1 MARLQAVLHA
11 RAWVAGES
19 AGAWG
24 ELRAA
29 ISPAL
34 RTEIAE
40 RFEQPAQ
47 DDETPVPAPSDARE
61 AHEIPLDDGD
71 GWPEFAKYTML
82 RWPPED
88 LQRAHARLESSMTA
102 NGDWL
107 ELNPSDEAAVVAALA
122 RLGRH
127 AVRDDE
133 LIARAN
139 GHG

>member
-1 MARLQAVLHA
+1 MPRLQAVLHA

-19 AGAWG
+19 AGTWG
-24 ELRAA
+24 ELRDA
-29 ISPAL
+29 IRPAL

-40 RFEQPAQ
+40 RFEQPAE
-47 DDETPVPAPSDARE
+47 DDGTPVPALSDARE
-61 AHEIPLDDGD
+61 AYEIPLNDGD
-71 GWPEFAKYTML
+71 GWPEFAEHTML
-82 RWPPED
+82 RWIPED
-88 LQRAHARLESSMTA
+88 LQRAHARLESSVTA

-107 ELNPSDEAAVVAALA
+107 ELNLSDEAAVVAALA
-122 RLGRH
+122 KLGRH